1 DGVILIF
8 YLCIIAISLIVLY
21 LVAHYI
27 RTISIMFK
35 ILNKID
41 DEVKHRKD
49 TYSIVIHFSIL
60 MIVLKIVMI
69 IVIIHTLLI
78 HTDSISVRLPSMF
91 VIIAFIFILTIIFY
105 VFDSAFDSLKAEH
118 L

>member
-1 DGVILIF
+1 
-8 YLCIIAISLIVLY
+8 
-21 LVAHYI
+21 
-27 RTISIMFK
+27 MFK

-41 DEVKHRKD
+41 DETKHRKV
-49 TYSIVIHFSIL
+49 TYRLVIPFSIL
-60 MIVLKIVMI
+60 MIALTILMVFGI
-69 IVIIHTLLI
+69 ILTLLI
-78 HTDSISVRLPSMF
+78 HTGSINVQLPSMY

>member
-1 DGVILIF
+1 
-8 YLCIIAISLIVLY
+8 
-21 LVAHYI
+21 
-27 RTISIMFK
+27 MFK

-41 DEVKHRKD
+41 DEVKHRKI
-49 TYSIVIHFSIL
+49 TYRLVIPFSIL
-60 MIVLKIVMI
+60 MVALTILMVFGI
-69 IVIIHTLLI
+69 ILTLLI
-78 HTDSISVRLPSMF
+78 HTGSISVQFSSMY